1 MSDITKVP
9 EAVLPVCVVGAGPAG
24 LAMARAL
31 KNAGLAFEV
40 FEKNPGVGGI
50 WDGDFPGSPM
60 YDSAHFISSRDAPMS
75 SFRGHPLPRT
85 AAVYPSRSDVLTY
98 LRGFAEAEDLPPH
111 IRLST
116 AVEKARPGEGYW
128 EVTAGGTTRRY
139 SALIC
144 ASGTLWDPVIP
155 ELAGAGQFGGR
166 VRHSVTYRA
175 ADELRGK
182 RVLIVGAGNSAVD
195 IACDAARTARSVSL
209 SMRRGYWF
217 VPKFVAGEPFDT
229 FIRRPDAFPQ
239 WASPPDAAALLRLL
253 VGPPEAYGLPTP
265 DHAPFA
271 SHPIMNSEVLHHIG
285 HGRITPRG
293 EVSRLDADGAVY
305 ADGAA
310 EAVDEI
316 ILATGYRAETPYL
329 PEGLFDYGA
338 GLRPRLWMRL
348 FHPSRRDVYGLGFL
362 ETNSSVFR
370 LVDLGAEIIARHILA
385 GRTGAPARMAL
396 DELADAGA
404 GPDLSGG
411 AHRIETARHVDYVDS
426 RSYFQALEGILATHF
441 PETRTGDSEDTGPE
455 PK

>member
-1 MSDITKVP
+1 MSNITKAQ

-31 KNAGLAFEV
+31 KAAWLDFEV

-50 WDGDFPGSPM
+50 WDADFPGSPM

-75 SFRGHPLPRT
+75 SFRGHPFPRT
-85 AAVYPSRSDVLTY
+85 AAVYPSRRDVLTY
-98 LRGFAEAEDLPPH
+98 LQEFADAEDLSPQ

-116 AVEKARPGEGYW
+116 AVERARPGDGFW

-144 ASGTLWDPVIP
+144 ASGTLWDPVVP
-155 ELAGAGQFGGR
+155 ELAGAEQFAGR

-175 ADELRGK
+175 AEELRGK

-195 IACDAARTARSVSL
+195 IACDAARTAKSVSL

-217 VPKFVAGEPFDT
+217 VPKFVAGEPFDL
-229 FIRRPDAFPQ
+229 FIRRPDALPQ

-293 EVSRLDADGAVY
+293 EVARLEADGVVF
-305 ADGAA
+305 ADGTA
-310 EAVDEI
+310 EPVDEI

-370 LVDLGAEIIARHILA
+370 LVDLGAELIASHIQA
-385 GRTGAPARMAL
+385 GRTGAPARRAL
-396 DELADAGA
+396 DGLAEAGS

-411 AHRIETARHVDYVDS
+411 AQRLETARHVDYVDS
-426 RSYFQALEGILATHF
+426 RAYAQSLEGMLETHF
-441 PETRTGDSEDTGPE
+441 PDGLTGG
-455 PK
+455 